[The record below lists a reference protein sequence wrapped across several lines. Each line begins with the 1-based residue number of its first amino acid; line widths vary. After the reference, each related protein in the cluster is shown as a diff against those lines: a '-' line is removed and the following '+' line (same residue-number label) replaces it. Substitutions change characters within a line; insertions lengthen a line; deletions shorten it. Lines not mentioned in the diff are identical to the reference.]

1 MSHPYKSAAHKNDP
15 KWVKGLQSLKIKDE
29 EVVKDTKAAVRNH
42 GGNPEIT
49 KQAAYAS
56 PSTKGE

>member
-1 MSHPYKSAAHKNDP
+1 MSHPYKDQARDNSP
-15 KWVKGLQSLKIKDE
+15 KWIKGLQSLKMKDE
-29 EVVKDTKAAVRNH
+29 EVVKDTKATVRNH

-49 KQAAYAS
+49 ARAAYAS